1 MVLYDRIFSYI
12 KDHDK
17 QLLDP
22 VWETVSIKIKKY
34 IPFLN
39 INILKYKNYLITKL
53 EKGKD

>member
-1 MVLYDRIFSYI
+1 MVIYDKIFSYI

-39 INILKYKNYLITKL
+39 INMLKYKNYLITKL
-53 EKGKD
+53 QQGKD